1 MSQHDR
7 SSDNPFTP
15 QHTPGHIDCPA
26 CEHIRATMLCS
37 FSADLGF
44 REAARRW
51 LEARSIEDQPFIAGR
66 TRGRYIRENTHDSY
80 RHYIDSL
87 GLFFGDMPLNKIHV
101 GHLAQYQ
108 RARLAGADPFI
119 RYRRPQD
126 AKPHTLSD
134 GSVVPPKGK
143 SPCPAKPKKIN
154 QELGLLKRL
163 MMLGNAWSGEMEK
176 LYEPLLEE
184 EEEFIPRA
192 LSPQEQRHWLTVAKS
207 NSRWHLVLWYSMLAF
222 GTCLSTDEERAIRL
236 GDINVFQ
243 GVLVVP
249 RGKVRQRSRTIELVG
264 ADVLWALDQLQSR
277 AAELGAKEPGHFLF
291 PWRDAPERWD
301 PTKPMSESGIKKCWE
316 EVRAASGLKWFRQYD
331 TRHTAITRLAEA
343 GVPIDVIMSR
353 AGHVSLKMQKH
364 YTHIS
369 RMAQRQWIEHA
380 YSSGFSPQPAFSRAA
395 PVAQIDTHHGYQ
407 RY

>member
-1 MSQHDR
+1 
-7 SSDNPFTP
+7 
-15 QHTPGHIDCPA
+15 
-26 CEHIRATMLCS
+26 MLCS

-44 REAARRW
+44 KEAARRW
-51 LEARSIEDQPFIAGR
+51 LAARSIEPTVGH
-66 TRGRYIRENTHDSY
+66 RGRYIRENTHDSY

-87 GLFFGDMPLNKIHV
+87 TLFFQDMPLKKIHV

-126 AKPHTLSD
+126 KKAHTLAD
-134 GSVVPPKGK
+134 GSTVPPKGK
-143 SPCPAKPKKIN
+143 TPCPAKPKKIN

-163 MMLGNAWSGEMEK
+163 MMLGNAWTGEMEK

-192 LSPQEQRHWLTVAKS
+192 LSPQEQKHWLTVARS
-207 NSRWHLVLWYSMLAF
+207 NSRWHTVLWYSMLAF

-236 GDINVFQ
+236 GDINLFQ
-243 GVLVVP
+243 GVLVIP
-249 RGKVRQRSRTIELVG
+249 RGKVKQRSRTIELVG
-264 ADVLWALDQLQSR
+264 ADVLWALEQLMTQ
-277 AAELGAKEPGHFLF
+277 AAERGSKEPQHYLF
-291 PWRDAPERWD
+291 PWRDAPEKFD
-301 PTKPMSESGIKKCWE
+301 PTKPMSESGIKKAWQ
-316 EVRAASGLKWFRQYD
+316 EVRDASRLTWFRQYD

-369 RMAQRQWIEHA
+369 RAAQRQWIEHA
-380 YSSGFSPQPAFSRAA
+380 YSSGFAPQSYQGGPA
-395 PVAQIDTHHGYQ
+395 PVYQMVPRRGY
-407 RY
+407 